1 MVCHFVDDRVMPGTL
16 MYECCL
22 HTLRIF
28 LLRMGWLCESRPEVA
43 LEPIPGVRSRL
54 KCRGQVLEST
64 KTVMYEIEIK
74 EIGYGPEPYCIADA
88 LMYAD
93 GKPVVD
99 MRDMSL
105 KYTGVTREM
114 IEAIWAGTGSDN
126 SQTSGSSASGLPAPK
141 PFAGGFY
148 PRESA
153 AGHARPARYSHAQ
166 ILEFAEGEP
175 WKCFGEP
182 YKIYDGINRKLARLP
197 RPPFNFLH
205 RVTDVTGKPFE
216 MVAGGTAVG
225 EYDVHADDWYFAQ
238 ERSGRMPFTVLQEAA
253 LQVCGWLSSYVGSAL
268 TSPTD
273 LKYRNLGGSC
283 RWHQPVRAMNDTLTT
298 AVKLTQLSHSAGMVI
313 QHFRMDMTN
322 SAGQPVYSGTT
333 YFGFFDADS
342 LKNQVGIRGFQPWL
356 PSAEELRRSLPAMD
370 YPAQIPLPDGT
381 LRMIDRI
388 TTWLPDGGPAGLG
401 YLVGETPVKPGSW
414 FFDAHFYQDPVVP
427 GSLGLES
434 FIQLMKAEAVRR
446 WGGSGQLRSV
456 GIPAG
461 TDHEWVYRGQV
472 VPGDRLMT
480 TKMQVTKVDDATRT
494 LWADGHLEV
503 DGRFI
508 YQMKKFAMQVE

>member
-1 MVCHFVDDRVMPGTL
+1 
-16 MYECCL
+16 
-22 HTLRIF
+22 
-28 LLRMGWLCESRPEVA
+28 MGWICEETPEVA
-43 LEPIPGVRSRL
+43 LEPIPEVRSRL
-54 KCRGQVLEST
+54 RCRGQVLEST
-64 KTVMYEIEIK
+64 KKVTYEIEIK

-105 KYTGVTREM
+105 KYTGVTRDMVEQLWVNQPT
-114 IEAIWAGTGSDN
+114 AAAP
-126 SQTSGSSASGLPAPK
+126 ASTDTNLI
-141 PFAGGFY
+141 PFAGGYY

-153 AGHARPARYSHAQ
+153 QGHSTPAKYSHAQ

-182 YKIYDGINRKLARLP
+182 YKIFDGVNRKLARLP

-238 ERSGRMPFTVLQEAA
+238 ERTGRIPFTVLQEAA
-253 LQVCGWLSSYVGSAL
+253 LQVCGWLSSYVGSGL
-268 TSPTD
+268 TSETD
-273 LKYRNLGGSC
+273 LAYRNLGGSC
-283 RWHQPVRAMNDTLTT
+283 KWHRPMLAESKTLTT
-298 AVKLTQLSHSAGMVI
+298 KVKLTQLSQSAGMVI
-313 QHFRMDMTN
+313 QHFHMDMFD
-322 SAGQPVYSGTT
+322 SSGPVYSGTT
-333 YFGFFDADS
+333 YFGFFDKES
-342 LKNQVGIRGFQPWL
+342 LKNQVGIRGFQPWE
-356 PSAEELRRSLPAMD
+356 PSATDLQQSLPVMP
-370 YPAQIPLPDGT
+370 YPTQAPLPDST
-381 LRMIDRI
+381 LQMIDKI
-388 TTWLPDGGPAGLG
+388 VTWLPNGGPNGLG
-401 YLVGETPVKPGSW
+401 YVVGETPVKPGTW

-446 WGGSGQLRSV
+446 WGHTGQFKSV

-461 TDHEWVYRGQV
+461 TDHEWIYRGQV
-472 VPGDRLMT
+472 VPTDRLMT
-480 TKMQVTKVDDATRT
+480 TKMYVTKVDDTTRT

-503 DGRFI
+503 DGRYI
-508 YQMKKFAMQVE
+508 YQMKKFAVQLV